1 MSGRPLCWGGR
12 TGFGRVLFA
21 GFLGGIRG
29 FFCGVFLQDL
39 GRIFAGFGGFRWVKD
54 IGTG

>member
-1 MSGRPLCWGGR
+1 MSVGFFLRDFWGAFVG
-12 TGFGRVLFA
+12 
-21 GFLGGIRG
+21 
-29 FFCGVFLQDL
+29 FCGVFLQDL